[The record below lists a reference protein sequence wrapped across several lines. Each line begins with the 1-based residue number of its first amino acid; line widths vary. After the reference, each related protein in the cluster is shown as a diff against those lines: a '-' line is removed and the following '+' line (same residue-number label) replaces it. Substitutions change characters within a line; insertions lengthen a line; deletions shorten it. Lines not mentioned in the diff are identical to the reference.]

1 MLFEL
6 NLIGNVG
13 TAENKVTQGGQY
25 VTVFSVA
32 VNEKTREGQK
42 TTWVRCSL
50 WGKDGNYHAVS
61 SFIRKGDK
69 IYVSGKPQANA
80 YTDKQGAIQAS
91 LELLVNRVELLG
103 GGTQEQQAHQPVWQR
118 EPGIQQPVAGGYSG
132 QAPTATHEYGVP
144 NPTYQQPTSAYPS
157 PTDDGIPF

>member
-6 NLIGNVG
+6 NLIGNIG
-13 TAENKVTQGGQY
+13 TVENKTTQGGQY

-32 VNEKTREGQK
+32 VNEKTKDGQK

-50 WGKDGNYHAVS
+50 WGKDGNYHAVANYL
-61 SFIRKGDK
+61 RKGEK

-80 YTDKQGAIQAS
+80 YTDKQGAMQAS

-103 GGTQEQQAHQPVWQR
+103 GGAQEQQAQPVWQR
-118 EPGIQQPVAGGYSG
+118 EPGVSAADAPPAPQYGAPPNVPPT
-132 QAPTATHEYGVP
+132 QAAFNGPMDMPE
-144 NPTYQQPTSAYPS
+144 
-157 PTDDGIPF
+157 DLPF